1 MPGGYSATCG
11 KWGGLV
17 YGVDSSL
24 DVGKTR
30 GYFLVSYACDPP
42 NVGKGRSIVEHNLRL
57 MQSKQV
63 APDELRR
70 AKMVL
75 VRQILLGEASF
86 EGIGGGQLQLALK
99 DLPVDEPVRAA
110 HKYLGVSREEI
121 RQAFRR
127 WIRPENFAQVTLD
140 PPPE

>member
-1 MPGGYSATCG
+1 
-11 KWGGLV
+11 
-17 YGVDSSL
+17 
-24 DVGKTR
+24 
-30 GYFLVSYACDPP
+30 
-42 NVGKGRSIVEHNLRL
+42 

-86 EGIGGGQLQLALK
+86 DGIGGGQLQLALK
-99 DLPVDEPVRAA
+99 DLPVDEPLRASR
-110 HKYLGVSREEI
+110 KYLGVSREEI

-127 WIRPENFAQVTLD
+127 WIRPENLAQVTLG